1 MINYISLFL
10 SIFAL
15 SFSSLSSLELNR
27 VILSTN
33 NNPLYIEFW
42 PVVAPLWEAMGLR
55 PTLALVADE
64 NCTVDSTLGDVIRF
78 PPLKDVPVAMQ
89 AQVIRLFLPAFFP
102 DDGCLIADI
111 DMLPISRSY
120 FFNGAAFCPTHAF
133 LVYRD
138 QAFEY
143 AGTRFPMCYVAAK
156 GKLFG
161 SVFEISKRE
170 DIAKRLR
177 EWSALELGWNTDE
190 LMLYCSL
197 IAWEKKGGRIV
208 RLGHGVS
215 KRLDRMDWR
224 DFSDVNFAHYIDCHC
239 PRPYSAF
246 KKSIDTIA
254 DAIRQQL

>member
-1 MINYISLFL
+1 MINYISLILFFSLISSSFL
-10 SIFAL
+10 NAL
-15 SFSSLSSLELNR
+15 DLNR

-120 FFNGAAFCPTHAF
+120 FFSGAASCPDRSF

-143 AGTRFPMCYVAAK
+143 
-156 GKLFG
+156 
-161 SVFEISKRE
+161 
-170 DIAKRLR
+170 
-177 EWSALELGWNTDE
+177 W
-190 LMLYCSL
+190 
-197 IAWEKKGGRIV
+197 
-208 RLGHGVS
+208 
-215 KRLDRMDWR
+215 
-224 DFSDVNFAHYIDCHC
+224 
-239 PRPYSAF
+239 
-246 KKSIDTIA
+246 
-254 DAIRQQL
+254 